1 MQTKYLWTLVAVLS
15 IWLVVLF
22 TSLFAPD
29 LVYGSRQEHL
39 KLVAWLNWLWGTV
52 ATVGVL
58 RMLRHEGAQQ
68 AEKGSWMAL
77 GLGVAAIWL
86 TVLLVT
92 LLVPDVKTGTAP
104 TRIPVAAIISPIVAM
119 IFTRYLAEFL
129 FEGLPGRQEEER
141 I

>member
-1 MQTKYLWTLVAVLS
+1 MQPKYLWTLVAALS
-15 IWLVVLF
+15 IWLTVLF

-29 LVYGSRQEHL
+29 LVHGSQQEHL
-39 KLVAWLNWLWGTV
+39 KLAAWLNWLWGTI
-52 ATVGVL
+52 ATVSVL
-58 RMLRHEGAQQ
+58 RMLRHEGARK
-68 AEKGSWMAL
+68 AETGSWMAL

-92 LLVPDVKTGTAP
+92 LLVPDVKTGSDP
-104 TRIPVAAIISPIVAM
+104 TSIPMAALISPIVAT

-129 FEGLPGRQEEER
+129 FEGLEGGEEEER

>member
-1 MQTKYLWTLVAVLS
+1 MQAKYLWTLVAVLS

-29 LVYGSRQEHL
+29 LVYGSDQEHL
-39 KLVAWLNWLWGTV
+39 KLAAWLNWLWGTI

-58 RMLRHEGAQQ
+58 RMLRHEGAQL

-86 TVLLVT
+86 TVLLVS
-92 LLVPDVKTGTAP
+92 LLVPDVKTDSGL
-104 TRIPVAAIISPIVAM
+104 TRIPVAAIIAPIVAT

-129 FEGLPGRQEEER
+129 FEGLPGQQEEER